1 MLYYKSKAW
10 CLYYGESEMSKA
22 ERVLNAL
29 LNGQQLST
37 KQISTRYKAAN
48 PADVIYKIRNWG
60 YDVSLNKQK
69 TSSGTSF
76 KYSIAV

>member
-1 MLYYKSKAW
+1 
-10 CLYYGESEMSKA
+10 MSKA

-29 LNGQQLST
+29 LNGQKLTS
-37 KQISTRYKAAN
+37 KQISTRYKTAN

-60 YDVSLNKQK
+60 YTVDVNKHQ

-76 KYSIAV
+76 KYSMAV